1 MQSVKGWLNLFKIQ
15 MNFNSDYLLAKHW
28 QVEQSRITQY
38 RKGRLSLPLAFIIEI
53 AATLEVE
60 PLEIIAS
67 IEYFKCRELDK
78 ELIHDVYFNAMKKTI
93 AVRMAAY
100 SRIHCRRKFKPY
112 SWRK

>member
-1 MQSVKGWLNLFKIQ
+1 MILCKGLQGQLNLFKIQ
-15 MNFNSDYLLAKHW
+15 MNFNSRYLLAKHW

-38 RKGRLSLPLAFIIEI
+38 RKGRLRLPLAFIIEI

-78 ELIHDVYFNAMKKTI
+78 EFNT
-93 AVRMAAY
+93 R
-100 SRIHCRRKFKPY
+100 CLF
-112 SWRK
+112 